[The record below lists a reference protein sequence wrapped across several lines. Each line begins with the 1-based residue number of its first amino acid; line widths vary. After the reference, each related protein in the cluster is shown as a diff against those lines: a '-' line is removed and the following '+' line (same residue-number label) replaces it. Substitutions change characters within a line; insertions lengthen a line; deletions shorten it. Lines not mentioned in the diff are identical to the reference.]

1 MIFDGLVYAV
11 MGAGQTE
18 QHTWPHVTYGLGSK
32 QINARIVLRSTKKN
46 HLYEKTTVNL
56 RPTECGVIQA
66 KSGESDVS
74 ESGNS
79 ACKGPE
85 VGKNLGFCWK
95 K

>member
-1 MIFDGLVYAV
+1 MIFDCLVYAV
-11 MGAGQTE
+11 MDAGQTE

-46 HLYEKTTVNL
+46 HLHEKMTVNL
-56 RPTECGVIQA
+56 RPTVCGVIQA
-66 KSGESDVS
+66 KSRESDVS
-74 ESGNS
+74 ETGNS

-85 VGKNLGFCWK
+85 VGKKLGFCWK